1 MTDDVLRLEAL
12 SVALPR
18 GRRVVTVLDALDLA
32 VPAGEMLALVGES
45 GSGKTMAALAA
56 MRLLPPGA
64 VLGGR
69 ALLRGQDGTERD
81 LLRLGETALRRVRGR
96 DIGMV
101 FQNPLAALNP
111 SHTVGAQIAE
121 AYRAHTDADRR
132 TAMARARTLLDEVG
146 IPDAARRLGDHPHQ
160 FSGGMRQR
168 VMIASALA
176 CSPRLLI
183 ADEPTT
189 GLDPLVARQI
199 MALLARLRRER
210 GMGVLFVTHDL
221 SVVEEHASRVHV
233 LYAGRSVE
241 WGDAAGFFAHPSH
254 PYSQALLGSVARVG
268 RARLRTIPG
277 TLPEPEARPPG
288 CRFAPRCAYH
298 QPPCDDGYPA
308 PRAVMHQAGAGTLA
322 CCLYPPEVPAAD
334 LEAALPEPPATA
346 RRTLLDVEE
355 VSVRYG
361 RRRLF
366 GAAPAASLA
375 GATFRLGEGECL
387 GVVGESGSGKSTLGR
402 AILQMAE
409 YEGRILLD
417 GHDLGRLGGDD
428 RARQRRRVQVVFQDP
443 RESLN
448 PRMTVAQSVGEPLRL
463 AGRPAGERRAAVGGL
478 LERVGLP
485 AALADRLPGSVSGGQ
500 AQRIAIARALAAEP
514 DIIVLDEP
522 TSSLDV
528 STQAML
534 LNLLK
539 DLSRERGL
547 AYVFISHDLAAVS
560 YLAHRIAVLRA
571 GRIVEL
577 ADTATLLAHPGSEYT
592 AALLEAAPQL
602 GGVAAE
608 A

>member
-18 GRRVVTVLDALDLA
+18 GRRVVPVLDALDLA

-69 ALLRGQDGTERD
+69 ALLRGQDGAERD
-81 LLRLGETALRRVRGR
+81 LLRLGEAEMRRVRGR

-101 FQNPLAALNP
+101 FQNPLSALNP
-111 SHTVGAQIAE
+111 SHTVGQQIAE
-121 AYRAHTDADRR
+121 AYRAHTDTDRR
-132 TAMARARTLLDEVG
+132 AALARARELLDEVG
-146 IPDAARRLGDHPHQ
+146 IPDAARRLGDHPHE

-176 CSPRLLI
+176 CSPKLLI

-241 WGDAAGFFAHPSH
+241 WGGAGAFFEHPGH

-298 QPPCDDGYPA
+298 RPPCDDGYPA
-308 PRAVMHQAGAGTLA
+308 PRPVAGTQA
-322 CCLYPPEVPAAD
+322 CCLFPPEVPAAD
-334 LEAALPEPPATA
+334 GEAALPEPPATA
-346 RRTLLDVEE
+346 RRTLLDVES

-361 RRRLF
+361 RRSLF
-366 GAAPAASLA
+366 GAQPAASLA
-375 GATFRLGEGECL
+375 EATFRLGEGECL

-402 AILQMAE
+402 AILQMAQ

-417 GHDLGRLGGDD
+417 GHDLGRLRGPE

-463 AGRPAGERRAAVGGL
+463 AGRPAAKRRAAVGGL

-485 AALADRLPGSVSGGQ
+485 PALADRLPGSVSGGQ

-577 ADTATLLAHPGSEYT
+577 ADTASLLARPGSEYT

-602 GGVAAE
+602 A
-608 A
+608 

>member
-1 MTDDVLRLEAL
+1 MIDDVLRLEGL

-18 GRRVVTVLDALDLA
+18 GRRVVSVLDALDLA
-32 VPAGEMLALVGES
+32 VPAGEMVALVGES

-64 VLGGR
+64 VLGGQ
-69 ALLRGQDGTERD
+69 ALLRGQDGETRD
-81 LLRLGETALRRVRGR
+81 LLRLGEAALRRVRGR

-111 SHTVGAQIAE
+111 SHTVGQQVAE
-121 AYRAHTDADRR
+121 AVRAHTDVDRR
-132 TAMARARTLLDEVG
+132 GAMARARALLDEVG
-146 IPDAARRLGDHPHQ
+146 IPDAANRLGDHPHQ

-241 WGDAAGFFAHPSH
+241 WGAAGAFFAHPSH

-288 CRFAPRCAYH
+288 CRFAPRCAYYR
-298 QPPCDDGYPA
+298 PPCDDGYPEA
-308 PRAVMHQAGAGTLA
+308 RAVAGTMA

-334 LEAALPEPPATA
+334 FEAALPEPPATA
-346 RRTLLDVEE
+346 RRALLDVED

-361 RRRLF
+361 RRGLF
-366 GAAPAASLA
+366 GKAPAASLA
-375 GATFRLGEGECL
+375 GAAFRLGVGECL

-402 AILQMAE
+402 AILQMAA

-417 GHDLGRLGGDD
+417 GHDLGRLSGPE
-428 RARQRRRVQVVFQDP
+428 RVQQRRRVQVVFQDP

-448 PRMTVAQSVGEPLRL
+448 PRMTVGQSVGEPLRL
-463 AGRPAGERRAAVGGL
+463 AGRPAAERRAAVAGL

-514 DIIVLDEP
+514 DVIVLDEP
-522 TSSLDV
+522 TSALDV

-539 DLSRERGL
+539 DLSTERGL

-577 ADTATLLAHPGSEYT
+577 ADTASLLARPGSDYT
-592 AALLEAAPQL
+592 RALLEAAPQL
-602 GGVAAE
+602 GG
-608 A
+608 

>member
-18 GRRVVTVLDALDLA
+18 GRRVVPVLDALDLA

-69 ALLRGQDGTERD
+69 ALLRGQDGGSAD
-81 LLRLGETALRRVRGR
+81 LLRLGEPELRRVRGR

-111 SHTVGAQIAE
+111 SHTVGQQIAE

-132 TAMARARTLLDEVG
+132 TATARARALLDEVG
-146 IPDAARRLGDHPHQ
+146 IPDAINRLGDHPHQ

-241 WGDAAGFFAHPSH
+241 WGAAARFFAHPAH
-254 PYSQALLGSVARVG
+254 PYSQALLASVARVG

-288 CRFAPRCAYH
+288 CRFAPRCAYR

-308 PRAVMHQAGAGTLA
+308 PRPVSGTLA
-322 CCLYPPEVPAAD
+322 CCLYPQEVPQSD
-334 LEAALPEPPATA
+334 LETALPELPAA
-346 RRTLLDVEE
+346 SPRTLLDVED
-355 VSVRYG
+355 VTVRYG
-361 RRRLF
+361 RRPLF
-366 GAAPAASLA
+366 GAAPAASLQ
-375 GATFRLGEGECL
+375 GATLRLGEGECL

-402 AILQMAE
+402 AILQMTA

-417 GHDLGRLGGDD
+417 GHDLGRLRGPE

-448 PRMTVAQSVGEPLRL
+448 PRMTIAQSVGEPLRL
-463 AGRPAGERRAAVGGL
+463 AGRSASERRAAVGGL

-577 ADTATLLAHPGSEYT
+577 ADTATLLARPGSEYT

-602 GGVAAE
+602 GGAAE
-608 A
+608 VRV